1 VTGPF
6 VSPLRAW
13 LESCRGPH
21 LTHQPEDTTMGTARN
36 IDELNNVVD
45 ALLDRISKSDATLER
60 IQRTIVEI
68 EQRLDAQT
76 KARAALEMRINAV
89 HPRPL
94 DPAQWTQEQIAE
106 FTAAAATMKPAPL
119 TRILP
124 SGATA
129 DVYRAMRRDLPTDQ
143 TRIVALAS
151 YDDVRSKPFAEL
163 PSPNTIRHLP
173 SGDHALLISHGDEL
187 ELIGIVPGNQTLT
200 EHAMRTAVQ
209 RWFGR

>member
-1 VTGPF
+1 
-6 VSPLRAW
+6 
-13 LESCRGPH
+13 
-21 LTHQPEDTTMGTARN
+21 MGTARN

-45 ALLDRISKSDATLER
+45 ALLDRISQQNATAER
-60 IQRTIVEI
+60 IERTLAEI

-76 KARAALEMRINAV
+76 EARTAFEMRINAV

-106 FTAAAATMKPAPL
+106 FTAAAAAPPAPL

-124 SGATA
+124 SAATVG
-129 DVYRAMRRDLPTDQ
+129 VYRAPRCDRPVDE
-143 TRIVALAS
+143 TRIVALPS
-151 YDDVRSKPFAEL
+151 FDDIRSRPSAEL
-163 PSPNTIRHLP
+163 PSPNTLRHLP
-173 SGDHALLISHGDEL
+173 SGDRALLISRGDEL